1 MNKKIADILS
11 EDRWREVYDHA
22 YLRYDASGI
31 AVMFYRNSENHSMTI
46 RRMCDMIEL
55 ELHND

>member
-31 AVMFYRNSENHSMTI
+31 AAMFYGNPVSHSMI
-46 RRMCDMIEL
+46 FRRICDITEL
-55 ELHND
+55 ELHNE